1 MDKHV
6 WKHGNRQA
14 NKQKKKTEVWV
25 PSRIGVTSID
35 AQKKAP
41 LPARVDPFL
50 ANLRSPFFFRIKL
63 PPMKMLELTASAK
76 PM

>member
-1 MDKHV
+1 M
-6 WKHGNRQA
+6 
-14 NKQKKKTEVWV
+14 WV
-25 PSRIGVTSID
+25 PSRVGVTSID